1 MRKQLRQYL
10 RRSLCG
16 VLSAAMILT
25 GSAIPDLAV
34 QAVQANVEDFTET
47 DEQINETPSAETNEN
62 DEIGNPVADND
73 VADGVENTD
82 QDDSG
87 QKDEEISD
95 EQGEDGSV
103 GTEDD
108 DEKLADDEAD
118 AEDGDDMQDDEEEA
132 ENAADFEKILKG
144 VMAVGDGTEG
154 EYGTL
159 SNGDF
164 EGDFEQ
170 VGEVWVPKAWKFS
183 PEFTGRDGGGF
194 ETQTIDKEKYGDN
207 SLYIYKGSETDIS
220 VSQVIPNM
228 EPGAYMVVLDAG
240 GVYSKDQITLKVES
254 VEQKDD
260 SDEDYTDVLAE
271 LATQSLGEC
280 DAWGKW
286 NAVETGIFEVEV
298 PVNETEV
305 NVKIT
310 ISGKIGIDSKAE
322 QIHIDNVEFVT
333 YKLADLQEL
342 LTSVADLEEADYTAE
357 TWTTFAEKKEA
368 AQDLVND
375 SATTDEAKAL
385 EIMQAYLALEKA
397 KEELKSSSTD
407 VEVTFYYY
415 AGETDDE
422 IGLYYW
428 DNSGE
433 NNISTTAD
441 PIKDWYIW
449 KADDTYKMTKVTG
462 YAGWYSIPIT
472 FKNSGT
478 GAGFQV
484 YTKAN
489 SGTNDCE
496 YKCDETDNKEVYAA
510 LTSGENKTG
519 AVKKKIAYI
528 GTYDIG
534 KADTQ
539 ADKAAMIMRNI
550 KLNIYSEEMIPV
562 IQLDNSSAAKKLSVV
577 NEEDGSI
584 SDLTPSGQ
592 DSNNN
597 NVYEMQKLE
606 EESYW
611 YTLSFSVP
619 GAIGFDNAKI
629 GGLFEKTDKGYV
641 WSKNLMNGKDDEW
654 GFDFT
659 PVFDGKTYC
668 KYEHEGDTVK
678 LTFYSTM
685 EEAESVTLA
694 QLKELLESEAFKKI
708 EKKGETGYTEDSWK
722 AFSEAKTAAT
732 KVVSDNADKADD
744 FASTDIT
751 TAYKNLKSAMDA
763 MVSLSVDVT
772 FYYYAGDMEE
782 EEEIGLYH
790 WGADI
795 TSTAENAKWTVWGA
809 DDTYSMTAVEGYAG
823 WYSIP
828 ISFTNNGKD
837 AGFQIFK
844 KSVALSEND
853 ADKVAEYI
861 CEASKGDTEFFAKVI
876 SGDDDSY
883 AVKNGVGYAGSSATA
898 IMRQVTL
905 YVYNNVNTPYLHMGK
920 ATADSLSVVDETTG
934 TLTSLEAAKV
944 TESDGKENNAYALQQ
959 DETYQNWYY
968 ITFSAPGKFE
978 ADSAEKVCNL
988 YEKDSTDSY
997 VWVKDFMNGP
1007 TGKDWEVDFTS
1018 VFAGMNYYKDGK
1030 FYATLEEADPDANL
1044 TLLDKL
1050 QNLVDEAK
1058 KLKKDD
1064 YKETGWKEF
1073 TDALVA
1079 AESVLQAA
1087 KVAETDATKTA
1098 PTEEEI
1104 KKAYD
1109 DLKTAMDALVPASVQ
1124 QAEINVKKVALTD
1137 DFITGADLSSYIA
1150 LKDSGVVFKDEN
1162 GKPLSD
1168 QGFFN
1173 YLHDGGMNY
1182 VRIRIWNDPYTSSG
1196 NGYGGGN
1203 NDLEK
1208 AIRLG
1213 QLATNAKMRVLI
1225 DFHYSDFWADPKK
1238 QKAPKAWAGYSIDQK
1253 EKAVYD
1259 FTLDSLN
1266 ALRNAGVDVGMV
1278 QVGNETNN
1286 GIAGETNWD
1295 NMARLFNAGS
1305 KAVREFDKECLVA
1318 VHFTDP
1324 QKGYGAIAERLD
1336 KSNVDYDVFASS
1348 YYPFG
1353 HGDAANLKDVLKYV
1367 VETYGKKVMAAET
1380 SWPTTL
1386 VDGDGYGTA
1395 TPPTVPEQYESQNYG
1410 VSVQGQADEMYDLIK
1425 AVNEINDDYAG
1436 SSLGVFY
1443 WEPAWISPYYI
1454 KDDEG
1459 NDIDSLYKQNY
1470 DLWEKYGSGWASSY
1484 AAEYDPD
1491 DAGVWFGGSAMD
1503 NSSWFDFDG
1512 TALPTA
1518 KIYSLIRTGAEAERK
1533 IASVESNPVMKVE
1546 LGEEIDWANVKV
1558 KAKYNDRTET
1568 ELPVTWEESETELV
1582 NTYKAGEYIVHGI
1595 VSEAGKNYNIKLTV
1609 QVLRDPANNILEN
1622 PDFENNS
1629 VSPWVVDTRLGH
1641 GETEADSVVN
1651 VTKEDPHS
1659 GTLGLHFWSKI
1670 GLDFTVSQTVTPE
1683 AGTYTFGSYIQGGG
1697 ADSEDVQYSFV
1708 KVTDK
1713 DGKLKS
1719 NLKTTFAL
1727 NGWNNWVNPEITG
1740 ITVEAGDTMEVG
1752 LIMKSTQDGAWGTMD
1767 DFYLYGTHT
1776 VSIAEN
1782 IEHGTVETNVV
1793 KADSG
1798 DKITVTVTPESGYY
1812 PAKVILSGASITD
1825 KTLTSSNGSV
1835 TYVPAAGETTNQAV
1849 LTYTEKTAEVKSE
1862 TFTMPKGNVMV
1873 SAEFVSVFEAG
1884 AEKISLDAKENGKYL
1899 VEVNAGESK
1908 DSAGEAPIADQFYTG
1923 KDIKP
1928 AVQLS
1933 YKGYQLTAADYTVS
1947 YSINKNMT
1955 TADSKAKITLTAKG
1969 EKFTGTREIPFEIK
1983 EDTRQDFNAKKL
1995 KVVFEASDK
2004 NGRTDKAAQAV
2015 YYLGTEKEIEPKISL
2030 YNVADDIA
2038 DKTKAIDPS
2047 MYEVYYQNNR
2057 KVGKATLVVLPSEK
2071 AQGMTDGYKEGS
2083 ITSTFTI
2090 AKCPINQRDV
2100 TITMSDK
2107 LSYYTGR
2114 KAEPAVTVTYGYK
2127 DQNGEDQT
2135 VTLVK
2140 GRDYTVTYT
2149 NNMNASVYEV
2159 KDEQGNTTGYQAINP
2174 KKVPT
2179 VKITGKGNFAGVRTT
2194 YTVDEKGKA
2203 GTDKIT
2209 FEICPRSITNTTIT
2223 VADLA
2228 ESGKAQAPKITV
2240 KDGGKAVAANQYV
2253 IEKIVRTHDGEN
2265 KALDKDD
2272 MANTIYSREPETG
2285 TPKVTEAGTYQITI
2299 AGKEKSNYTD
2309 ISNEL
2314 TFKVVTKNNLIANT
2328 KITISGKFYYS
2339 GDQVTLST
2347 SGENPNLTVK
2357 AGVET
2362 LTGFK
2367 SRSEAKKDGVEQ
2379 DGYYV
2384 TYSNNVSAGR
2394 ATITVN
2400 GTGKYVGAKTSTFMI
2415 NKRTLAKQVSE
2426 SDKDK
2431 KGAIQTPE
2439 LSVKVAKEKLDGVWI
2454 PDAADA
2460 TDDAKGALINS
2471 DKEESGSLEIP
2482 YTGYTINPD
2491 FKFNSDNYYDGL
2503 EEGTSNVK
2511 EIATGDYTVSYKV
2524 GKWENGKAP
2533 VSVTVKGKGNY
2544 SGSVKFDN
2552 LFTLT
2557 ERDFSELSIEV
2568 ASVTYNGKALKPAV
2582 TFYNEDGK
2590 VVDLKLNTAYTVT
2603 YKNNKEA
2610 NQKPDKQPTVTVK
2623 QKGKGWGSAS
2633 GSITKTFTIEQAEIT
2648 RADIEDVKF
2657 QTFLGKA
2664 LKPKVTVK
2672 VNGRKLKEG
2681 KDYMLAYSK
2690 NVKRG
2695 GTATVTITGKGNYF
2709 TRQPIVK
2716 NFVIK

>member
-34 QAVQANVEDFTET
+34 QAAQTNVEDFTEA
-47 DEQINETPSAETNEN
+47 DEQINETPSAETSEN
-62 DEIGNPVADND
+62 DEIGNPDVDND
-73 VADGVENTD
+73 ASDGAEDADQN
-82 QDDSG
+82 DSG
-87 QKDEEISD
+87 QKDEEASD

-103 GTEDD
+103 GSEDD
-108 DEKLADDEAD
+108 DEKLSDDEAD
-118 AEDGDDMQDDEEEA
+118 AENGDDMGNDEEEA
-132 ENAADFEKILKG
+132 ENTAGFEQILKG
-144 VMAVGDGTEG
+144 VMAVKDGT

-159 SNGDF
+159 VNGDF
-164 EGDFEQ
+164 ESWNDS
-170 VGEVWVPKAWKFS
+170 VPEAWKFS
-183 PEFTGRDGGGF
+183 PDFTGNDGNGF
-194 ETQTIDKEKYGDN
+194 KTKEIDDAHGKN
-207 SLYIYKGSETDIS
+207 SLYIWKKGEETEIS
-220 VSQVIPNM
+220 ISQLIKNM
-228 EPGAYMVVLDAG
+228 QPGVYLLALDAG
-240 GVYSKDQITLKVES
+240 GIYSKDAITLKVES
-254 VEQKDD
+254 VKQA
-260 SDEDYTDVLAE
+260 DEADEEYSVVVDT

-280 DAWGKW
+280 NGWSDW
-286 NAVETGIFEVEV
+286 NEITTDPFKVEIADGASEVS
-298 PVNETEV
+298 
-305 NVKIT
+305 VKIT
-310 ISGKIGIDSKAE
+310 ISGKIAADGKEE
-322 QIHIDNVEFVT
+322 QLNIDNVEFIT

-342 LTSVADLEEADYTAE
+342 LTSVADLKEADYTE
-357 TWTTFAEKKEA
+357 DTWTTFAEKKEV
-368 AQDLVND
+368 AQNLVDD
-375 SATTDEAKAL
+375 SATTDETKAL
-385 EIMQAYLALEKA
+385 EIMQAYLALKEA

-415 AGETDDE
+415 AGDIDDE
-422 IGLYYW
+422 IGLYCW
-428 DNSGE
+428 DDSGE
-433 NNISTTAD
+433 SHISTTAD
-441 PIKDWYIW
+441 PTGWNVW
-449 KADDTYKMTKVTG
+449 NADDTYKMTKVTG
-462 YAGWYSIPIT
+462 YAGWYSIPIK
-472 FKNSGT
+472 FKESGAS
-478 GAGFQV
+478 AGFQV
-484 YTKAN
+484 YTKTAASVTEN
-489 SGTNDCE
+489 KDTKFE
-496 YKCDETDNKEVYAA
+496 YKCDETDNKEAYAA

-519 AVKKKIAYI
+519 AVKNRIAYI

-534 KADTQ
+534 KEDTE

-550 KLNIYSEEMIPV
+550 TLNVYSEDVIPV
-562 IQLDNSSAAKKLSVV
+562 IQLDNNSAAAKLSVV
-577 NEEDGSI
+577 NEDGSI

-592 DSNNN
+592 DSDQN

-606 EESYW
+606 NEPYW

-619 GAIGFDNAKI
+619 GAIDFDKVKI
-629 GGLFEKTDKGYV
+629 CGLFEKTTDGYS
-641 WSKNLMNGKDDEW
+641 WLKDLTNGYTEANQGWEIDL
-654 GFDFT
+654 T
-659 PVFDGKTYC
+659 PVFDGKVWG
-668 KYEHEGDTVK
+668 KYDSSTKK
-678 LTFYSTM
+678 LTFYETKD
-685 EEAESVTLA
+685 EAAERITLA
-694 QLKELLESEAFKKI
+694 TLKALLESEEIKAI
-708 EKKGETGYTEDSWK
+708 SENGSEVYTETSWTAFDKAKTNAETVVKDNSTQDDSYEST
-722 AFSEAKTAAT
+722 AISEAYVNLKDAVKNMETVGGGDDDTITLYFHSKALNDYTDSETETYHLYMSTWNKDKIASSKEAVELEQGDWDPYTAFLFDE
-732 KVVSDNADKADD
+732 V
-744 FASTDIT
+744 TDE
-751 TAYKNLKSAMDA
+751 AANKGYKN
-763 MVSLSVDVT
+763 
-772 FYYYAGDMEE
+772 
-782 EEEIGLYH
+782 
-790 WGADI
+790 
-795 TSTAENAKWTVWGA
+795 
-809 DDTYSMTAVEGYAG
+809 

-828 ISFTNNGKD
+828 VKRIAAGDGANGD
-837 AGFQIFK
+837 GFIIQAGKAVVEDGKTTHTALVQGEALITLSAWENVGIY
-844 KSVALSEND
+844 SV
-853 ADKVAEYI
+853 I
-861 CEASKGDTEFFAKVI
+861 ASMEK
-876 SGDDDSY
+876 
-883 AVKNGVGYAGSSATA
+883 GSSIA
-898 IMRQVTL
+898 I
-905 YVYNNVNTPYLHMGK
+905 
-920 ATADSLSVVDETTG
+920 
-934 TLTSLEAAKV
+934 
-944 TESDGKENNAYALQQ
+944 
-959 DETYQNWYY
+959 
-968 ITFSAPGKFE
+968 
-978 ADSAEKVCNL
+978 
-988 YEKDSTDSY
+988 
-997 VWVKDFMNGP
+997 
-1007 TGKDWEVDFTS
+1007 
-1018 VFAGMNYYKDGK
+1018 KDGK
-1030 FYATLEEADPDANL
+1030 AFGSIQEAEDDNNI
-1044 TLLDKL
+1044 TKKL
-1050 QNLVDEAK
+1050 QILVNKAK
-1058 KLKKDD
+1058 LLKEVD
-1064 YKETGWKEF
+1064 YKEGWEAF
-1073 TDALVA
+1073 TKALKA
-1079 AESVLQAA
+1079 AEDVLKAA
-1087 KVAETDATKTA
+1087 ADAEEDTTKEA
-1098 PTEEEI
+1098 PTEDQVN
-1104 KKAYD
+1104 KAYE
-1109 DLKTAMDALVPASVQ
+1109 DLEEAMDALVPARS
-1124 QAEINVKKVALTD
+1124 AEINVKQVALTD

-1150 LKDSGVVFKDEN
+1150 LKDSGVVFKDED

-1173 YLHDGGMNY
+1173 YLHDGGTNY

-1238 QKAPKAWAGYSIDQK
+1238 QKAPKSWAGYSIDQK

-1295 NMARLFNAGS
+1295 NMATLFNAGS
-1305 KAVREFDKECLVA
+1305 KAVREFDENCLVA

-1324 QKGYGAIAERLD
+1324 QKGYSAIAKKLQDSE
-1336 KSNVDYDVFASS
+1336 VDYDVFASS

-1353 HGDAANLKDVLKYV
+1353 HGDAANLKAVLTEV
-1367 VETYGKKVMAAET
+1367 VETYGKQVMAAET

-1425 AVNEINDDYAG
+1425 AVNEINDEYPE

-1518 KIYSLIRTGAEAERK
+1518 KIYSLIRTGATAERK
-1533 IASVESNPVMKVE
+1533 IASVDSNPVMKVD
-1546 LGEEIDWANVKV
+1546 LGTEIKWNEVKV
-1558 KAKYNDRTET
+1558 TAKYNDRTE
-1568 ELPVTWEESETELV
+1568 EDLPVVWEESETELV

-1595 VSEAGKNYNIKLTV
+1595 VSAEGKNYKITLTV
-1609 QVLRDPANNILEN
+1609 QVLRDAANNILEN
-1622 PDFENNS
+1622 PDFENS
-1629 VSPWVVDTRLGH
+1629 KMDPWVVDTRLGH

-1670 GLDFTVSQTVTPE
+1670 GLDFTVSQIVTPE

-1697 ADSEDVQYSFV
+1697 ADSEDVQYAFV

-1719 NLKTTFAL
+1719 NLKTAFAL
-1727 NGWNNWVNPEITG
+1727 NGWNNWVNPEIAG

-1752 LIMKSTQDGAWGTMD
+1752 LIMKSTLDGAWGTMD

-1835 TYVPAAGETTNQAV
+1835 TYVPTAGETTNQAV

-1884 AEKISLDAKENGKYL
+1884 AEKISLDDKENGKYL

-1908 DSAGEAPIADQFYTG
+1908 DSTGEAPIADQFYTG
-1923 KDIKP
+1923 KDVKP

-1933 YKGYQLTAADYTVS
+1933 YKGYQLTSADYTVK
-1947 YSINKNMT
+1947 YENNKNKT

-1969 EKFTGTREIPFEIK
+1969 EKFTGTREILFEIK
-1983 EDTRQDFNAKKL
+1983 EDTRKDFNAKKL

-2057 KVGKATLVVLPSEK
+2057 KVGKATLVVLPSEE
-2071 AQGMTDGYKEGS
+2071 AMGNPDGYKEGS

-2090 AKCPINQRDV
+2090 AKCPINQQDV

-2107 LSYYTGR
+2107 PSYYTGR
-2114 KAEPAVTVTYGYK
+2114 KAEPAVTVTYGYR

-2135 VTLVK
+2135 VALVK

-2159 KDEQGNTTGYQAINP
+2159 KDEQGNTTGYQDINS

-2203 GTDKIT
+2203 GNDKIT
-2209 FEICPRSITNTTIT
+2209 FEIHPRSITNTTIT

-2240 KDGGKAVAANQYV
+2240 KDSGKAVAASQYV
-2253 IEKIVRTHDGEN
+2253 IEEIVRTHDGEN
-2265 KALDKDD
+2265 KALSIDD
-2272 MANTIYSREPETG
+2272 EANTIFSRANNKG
-2285 TPKVTEAGTYQITI
+2285 TPKVTAAGTYQITI

-2309 ISNEL
+2309 ISDKL
-2314 TFKVVTKNNLIANT
+2314 TFKVVTKENLIANA
-2328 KITISGKFYYS
+2328 KITVSGKFYYT
-2339 GDQVTLST
+2339 GNPVTLST
-2347 SGENPNLTVK
+2347 GGENPNLTVK
-2357 AGVET
+2357 AGTET
-2362 LTGFK
+2362 LIGFA
-2367 SRSEAKKDGVEQ
+2367 SRSAAKDNNGVEQ

-2384 TYSNNVSAGR
+2384 TYGSNVSAGR

-2400 GTGKYVGAKTSTFMI
+2400 GTGKYVGTKTSTFMI
-2415 NKRTLAKQVSE
+2415 NKRTLAKQVSD

-2431 KGAIQTPE
+2431 KGAIQTPK
-2439 LSVKVAKEKLDGVWI
+2439 LSVKVVKEKLDGVWI

-2460 TDDAKGALINS
+2460 ADDARGALIDS

-2503 EEGTSNVK
+2503 EEGKSNVK
-2511 EIATGDYTVSYKV
+2511 EIASGDYTVSYKV
-2524 GKWENGKAP
+2524 GKWTDGKAP
-2533 VSVTVKGKGNY
+2533 VTVTVKGKGNY

-2552 LFTLT
+2552 LFMLT

-2568 ASVTYNGKALKPAV
+2568 ASVTYNGKALKPSV

-2590 VVDLKLNTAYTVT
+2590 VVDLKLNTAYTVA

-2633 GSITKTFTIEQAEIT
+2633 GSITKTFTIDQAEIT
-2648 RADIEDVKF
+2648 KTDIEDVKF

-2681 KDYMLAYSK
+2681 KDYTLTYSK

-2695 GTATVTITGKGNYF
+2695 GTATVTIAGKGNYF